1 MKETEELETVEFM
14 IRLYCRKKHKSKE
27 LCEECERLLGYVR
40 ERRSKCP
47 FGDNKTFC
55 SNCKIHCYKPSMK
68 EKIRQVMKFSG
79 PRMLIYDPK
88 LAFKHIGETIRCR
101 KKQKK
106 ETKQNAKNK
115 N

>member
-1 MKETEELETVEFM
+1 
-14 IRLYCRKKHKSKE
+14 
-27 LCEECERLLGYVR
+27 
-40 ERRSKCP
+40 
-47 FGDNKTFC
+47 
-55 SNCKIHCYKPSMK
+55 MK